1 MTTVTSTAEPSR
13 TWGTL
18 GQTTGVQ
25 RQDGDRPRTRAHTLG
40 SASQRTVPW
49 PFQSSSSRAADSAT
63 IPTLPSRGSTMHRR
77 RGTSFGPMRPASSV
91 LDMDIV
97 PDYIINFMR
106 GETPETLARKRRRRP
121 GAQSPEFRE
130 HTHKRSCTAD
140 FCAPSPNTLQS
151 FFDDPEKA
159 QARSPRYLKRIMT
172 GWRGGVTLN
181 LLLAA
186 VFLIAAVACLAILI
200 IRNGG
205 LSAQTTIREGDC
217 DAIRQLNTGLHVVV
231 NLAGAVLL
239 AGASYVFQVLTSP
252 TREEVDVAH
261 RKRQYLDI
269 GVPSI
274 RNLIFISKPR
284 ALIAT
289 LILPLA
295 VGSQVIYNSLMFV
308 ATNEETA
315 PETIDRELFTASSC
329 SLEANG
335 PLVAVIAVLNLLIVV
350 IVALALAIPSLKPLI
365 TLGDA
370 IASFLVE
377 PDPTTEDCCLM
388 SKADAKSGQWER
400 AQFKQWTPESYRW
413 VQTPSIVRWAI
424 WAVCW
429 IVPTGATGA
438 LLALTLSEGREDAFD
453 SFGTL
458 NSIYD
463 VSIDTQQFALAMIV
477 SLPHI
482 LLAVLYLSTN
492 ALLTMF
498 FLSHEFSQFAIPNK
512 FTPLRVSNG
521 QPIGSQATSLFI
533 TLPRP
538 YSWLLLL
545 LFISSSFMLSQG
557 MYLVSSEGEDEWSA
571 AIGVSPLPLAVLL
584 GLLIVVGGV
593 VLGLSIRSADPS
605 PSVQDGQPAGNP
617 LTLRGGSC
625 SAVISAKCHRTS
637 TETRGMALHAL
648 SWGVVGGLVQGSTA
662 AHASFSTGPVG
673 AINVGEAYA

>member
-1 MTTVTSTAEPSR
+1 
-13 TWGTL
+13 
-18 GQTTGVQ
+18 
-25 RQDGDRPRTRAHTLG
+25 
-40 SASQRTVPW
+40 
-49 PFQSSSSRAADSAT
+49 
-63 IPTLPSRGSTMHRR
+63 MHRR

-295 VGSQVIYNSLMFV
+295 VGSQVM
-308 ATNEETA
+308 
-315 PETIDRELFTASSC
+315 
-329 SLEANG
+329 
-335 PLVAVIAVLNLLIVV
+335 
-350 IVALALAIPSLKPLI
+350 
-365 TLGDA
+365 
-370 IASFLVE
+370 
-377 PDPTTEDCCLM
+377 
-388 SKADAKSGQWER
+388 
-400 AQFKQWTPESYRW
+400 
-413 VQTPSIVRWAI
+413 
-424 WAVCW
+424 
-429 IVPTGATGA
+429 
-438 LLALTLSEGREDAFD
+438 
-453 SFGTL
+453 
-458 NSIYD
+458 
-463 VSIDTQQFALAMIV
+463 
-477 SLPHI
+477 
-482 LLAVLYLSTN
+482 
-492 ALLTMF
+492 
-498 FLSHEFSQFAIPNK
+498 
-512 FTPLRVSNG
+512 
-521 QPIGSQATSLFI
+521 
-533 TLPRP
+533 
-538 YSWLLLL
+538 
-545 LFISSSFMLSQG
+545 
-557 MYLVSSEGEDEWSA
+557 
-571 AIGVSPLPLAVLL
+571 
-584 GLLIVVGGV
+584 
-593 VLGLSIRSADPS
+593 
-605 PSVQDGQPAGNP
+605 
-617 LTLRGGSC
+617 
-625 SAVISAKCHRTS
+625 
-637 TETRGMALHAL
+637 
-648 SWGVVGGLVQGSTA
+648 
-662 AHASFSTGPVG
+662 
-673 AINVGEAYA
+673 